1 MVAVLAWNEGVRR
14 IGPANG
20 ALFLNL
26 VPVISFAIAIT
37 IQGYDP
43 NGWELLG
50 AALTIAALVYANL
63 RGRAPARPSSSAPR
77 WCASSCRTVRVT

>member
-1 MVAVLAWNEGVRR
+1 VLAWNEGVRR

-26 VPVISFAIAIT
+26 VPIISFAVAIT
-37 IQGYDP
+37 VQGYDP

-50 AALTIAALVYANL
+50 AALTITALVYANL
-63 RGRAPARPSSSAPR
+63 RGRAPARRAHPHPGGAPARAGQSA
-77 WCASSCRTVRVT
+77 